1 MSSFYG
7 RPHGCHGVE
16 APVTSVVKRTLQL
29 LAAALIALAALAP
42 AAAAQS
48 TPCALNVICEAETG
62 TLHDGAGTEDEH
74 AGYTGTGFVDQL
86 FGDAGVVLRV
96 NAAEAGTHRVTVRY
110 ANANPGTGLASRRF
124 TLTVNGTTHIPVL
137 FPVTASWATWSTV
150 TVLVPLT
157 AGINQLD
164 FHTGPDNNGP
174 INIDHIV
181 AAPATEITEQG
192 VTLRIFNINTALQE
206 LCDLKP
212 GQTPN
217 VDVLRPTIDWTTAA
231 DWESYTANYLAQV
244 VADLDVEQAGA
255 YTFRLLSDDGSQAVH
270 RRPGGHRPRRR
281 PRGHDQGRRR
291 HAHRRLARARD
302 PLLPGRRRRAAPAA
316 VAPPG
321 PDDVR
326 DRPDVRVLGRR
337 RRRPRRRARRQ
348 GVRERSPICRAT
360 APR

>member
-1 MSSFYG
+1 MSSL
-7 RPHGCHGVE
+7 
-16 APVTSVVKRTLQL
+16 VKRTLQL

-42 AAAAQS
+42 AAVGQS
-48 TPCALNVICEAETG
+48 TPCALNAICEAETG

-96 NAAEAGTHRVTVRY
+96 NATEAGTHRVTVRY

-164 FHTGPDNNGP
+164 LHTGPDNNGP

-181 AAPATEITEQG
+181 APRATEITEQG
-192 VTLRIFNINTALQE
+192 VTLRIFDVNTALQE

-244 VADLDVEQAGA
+244 VADLDVAQAGA
-255 YTFRLLSDDGSQAVH
+255 YTFRLLSDDGSQAAH

-281 PRGHDQGRRR
+281 PRR
-291 HAHRRLARARD
+291 
-302 PLLPGRRRRAAPAA
+302 
-316 VAPPG
+316 APPRTATSRSPPARTPLEIRYFQVG
-321 PDDVR
+321 GGAR
-326 DRPDVRVLGRR
+326 LQLQWRRPGQTTFETVPNVRVLGRG
-337 RRRPRRRARRQ
+337 RRRARRGARHQ
-348 GVRERSPICRAT
+348 GVRERSPTCRAT